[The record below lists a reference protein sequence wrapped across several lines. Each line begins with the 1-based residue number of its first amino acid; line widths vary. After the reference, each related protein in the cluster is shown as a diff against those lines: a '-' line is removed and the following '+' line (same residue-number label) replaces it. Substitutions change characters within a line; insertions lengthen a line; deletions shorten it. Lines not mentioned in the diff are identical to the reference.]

1 MDYRQQRYGRY
12 NNRRSMGSYQNVSN
26 VSNVSSGCGELES
39 KLQEEVKHE
48 YCDEDFA
55 DKCLDKLPLAMAY
68 VPFQKWRKV
77 YDAPTGLAH
86 GTIFEELV
94 LPFCGYKNNTCG
106 CGMRGDRS

>member
-12 NNRRSMGSYQNVSN
+12 NNRRTMGSYQNASN
-26 VSNVSSGCGELES
+26 GSCGCGELES
-39 KLQEEVKHE
+39 ELHEEVKHE
-48 YCDEDFA
+48 YCNEDYA

-77 YDAPTGLAH
+77 YDAPTGLVH

-94 LPFCGYKNNTCG
+94 LPFCAYKNNTCG

>member
-12 NNRRSMGSYQNVSN
+12 NNRRNMGSYRNASDD
-26 VSNVSSGCGELES
+26 SCGCGELGSE
-39 KLQEEVKHE
+39 LREEVKKDV
-48 YCDEDFA
+48 CNEDLA
-55 DKCLDKLPLAMAY
+55 DKCLDRMPLAMAY

-77 YDAPTGLAH
+77 FDAPTGLAH

-94 LPFCGYKNNTCG
+94 LPFYGYKDG

>member
-1 MDYRQQRYGRY
+1 MDYRQQRYGRS
-12 NNRRSMGSYQNVSN
+12 NRRMMEPYRNYDDSC
-26 VSNVSSGCGELES
+26 GCESELR
-39 KLQEEVKHE
+39 EEVKRE
-48 YCDEDFA
+48 ICNEDLA
-55 DKCLDKLPLAMAY
+55 NTCLDRMPIAMAY

-77 YDAPTGLAH
+77 FDAPTGLAH